1 MSAIILIIIAVY
13 FVGLYLISVVVS
25 RKKSDNDAFFTG
37 NRQSPWWV
45 VAIAMVGTSISGVTF
60 VSVPGWVRETDM
72 TYMQMAIGFF
82 FGYIA
87 VAYVLLP
94 LYYRL
99 NLITI
104 YGYLEQRFGK
114 YTYKTG
120 ALFFIL
126 SKLTGAAARLYLVAM
141 LLQSLAFARW
151 SIPFPATVAGIILL
165 IWLYTRR
172 SGIKTVIW
180 TDMLQTICFITALIL
195 IIWQVA
201 SQLNL
206 DFSGVADTVRHSEH
220 FRLFV
225 FDDWSSRQ
233 HFVKQFFSGIFIVIV
248 MTGLDQDMMQ
258 KNLTCKTLKESR
270 KNMLVYGS
278 LFAPVNFL
286 FLSLGILL
294 LAFAAQQQIALPASS
309 DEILP
314 LLAEN
319 YLGFPVLVF
328 FTLGITAAA
337 FSSADSALTALTTTF
352 CVDLLNIKRNEA
364 ATARN
369 TRLKVHAGI
378 SIVFGAIIVLLNY
391 LGQTSLID
399 AIYVIASYTYGPL
412 LGLFALGLFT
422 NVRINDKYVP
432 AVCILSPFLCYAAS
446 WYLAQKYGYQMGY
459 EALMLNA
466 LITVI
471 GLLATRKKAK
481 C

>member
-1 MSAIILIIIAVY
+1 MSVIILIIIAVY
-13 FVGLYLISVVVS
+13 FAGLYLISVVVS
-25 RKKSDNDAFFTG
+25 RKGSDNDAFFTG
-37 NRQSPWWV
+37 NRQSPWWA

-60 VSVPGWVRETDM
+60 VSVPGWVRGTDM
-72 TYMQMAIGFF
+72 TYMQMAFGFF
-82 FGYIA
+82 FGYLI
-87 VAYVLLP
+87 VAYLLLP

-104 YGYLEQRFGK
+104 YGYLKQRFGT
-114 YTYKTG
+114 YSYKTG

-126 SKLTGAAARLYLVAM
+126 SKLVGAATRLYLVAM
-141 LLQSLAFARW
+141 ILQSLVFARW
-151 SIPFPATVAGIILL
+151 GIPFPVTVAGIILL

-180 TDMLQTICFITALIL
+180 TDMLQTICFIIALIL

-201 SQLNL
+201 AKLDL
-206 DFSGVADTVRHSEH
+206 DFSGVANTVRHNEH

-225 FDDWSSRQ
+225 FDDWSSKQ

-270 KNMLVYGS
+270 KNMITYGS
-278 LFAPVNFL
+278 LFAPINFL

-294 LAFAAQQQIALPASS
+294 LAFASHQQIALPDSS

-314 LLAEN
+314 LLTEK
-319 YLGFPVLVF
+319 YLGFPALVF
-328 FTLGITAAA
+328 FTLGVIAAA

-352 CVDLLNIKRNEA
+352 CVDLLNIKREEV
-364 ATARN
+364 TKARDI
-369 TRLKVHAGI
+369 RLKVHVGI
-378 SIVFGAIIVLLNY
+378 SLVFGSIIVLINY
-391 LGQTSLID
+391 LGQTSIID

-412 LGLFALGLFT
+412 LGLFCLGLFT
-422 NVRINDKYVP
+422 KVKIKDNYAPV
-432 AVCILSPFLCYAAS
+432 VCILSPFLCYAIS
-446 WYLAQKYGYQMGY
+446 WRLSQKYGYQMGY

-466 LITVI
+466 LITI
-471 GLLATRKKAK
+471 TGLLVARKKEA
-481 C
+481 